1 MMSLAYLLDNQMD
14 LTIVSEKGSFG
25 QLKVNLI
32 PTDST
37 GSKYMGDILEEKG
50 EIVEEP
56 QTLIGQPFNFKVNII
71 SASLIEANWKKIYI
85 EYTLKIDDG

>member
-1 MMSLAYLLDNQMD
+1 
-14 LTIVSEKGSFG
+14 
-25 QLKVNLI
+25 
-32 PTDST
+32 
-37 GSKYMGDILEEKG
+37 MGDILEEKG

>member
-1 MMSLAYLLDNQMD
+1 MD

-37 GSKYMGDILEEKG
+37 GTKYMGDVLEEKG

-56 QTLIGQPFNFKVNII
+56 QTLIG
-71 SASLIEANWKKIYI
+71 
-85 EYTLKIDDG
+85 